1 MKQQLGKGKLEIL
14 VAQRLIDGEYP
25 VELPFLLCF
34 IKTNKK
40 SNTLF
45 KHHGI
50 PTCAVVL
57 SLTIWFWQPVLLQI
71 FYMRTRLIAVWSVII
86 SGLIWSFDL

>member
-34 IKTNKK
+34 IKTKK
-40 SNTLF
+40 SNMLLIYR
-45 KHHGI
+45 GI
-50 PTCAVVL
+50 PTCAVV
-57 SLTIWFWQPVLLQI
+57 
-71 FYMRTRLIAVWSVII
+71 
-86 SGLIWSFDL
+86 

>member
-1 MKQQLGKGKLEIL
+1 MKQQLGKGKLETL

-25 VELPFLLCF
+25 VELPFFVMLH
-34 IKTNKK
+34 KNKKK

-50 PTCAVVL
+50 PTCAVVYH
-57 SLTIWFWQPVLLQI
+57 LQ
-71 FYMRTRLIAVWSVII
+71 F
-86 SGLIWSFDL
+86 